1 MKYNFLLTSALTS
14 LCFLS
19 STAALAANSTKMS
32 AEKPARWFEIEVIL
46 FKHTSTK
53 ADNKEQFTARDL
65 RAKKRRAF
73 DLLAPY
79 LQPNIASLK
88 QLLPN
93 CQQPQSKLPYNISL
107 TPYNLWPAITS
118 KESTDAE
125 LSDKESAVGEV
136 TNIAEGNTENFET
149 VNEQYNSQAK
159 AQNKETV
166 ISSAKM
172 SVTVLTDTNND
183 TTEARLGEK
192 TETQAELATAA
203 QSYQAQYANIELP
216 VYDQY
221 PSYSKSA
228 LCVIPA
234 DFFQQHLS
242 AEQLENFSLDGYP
255 VEKLATTING
265 LEQWQDD
272 ENGKIT
278 WASDKAYLISQD
290 SLRLKS
296 IANRIKRSRDYKPLL
311 HLGWRQIGATRRQAQ
326 AMKLYAG
333 EHLEFD
339 YQQALTQQQAE
350 QTALELEAILAQRQQ
365 TEALFNSQL
374 LMVDNDSESNQALPI
389 DITATDNTATNNTN
403 IDTTTSDI
411 LANQPSLPT
420 DELSITEQLRQQA
433 KHQQLNK
440 LYQQFALLDSSLSHS
455 GEDNKA
461 STSANDSNEPMLTEE
476 QIDQVV
482 AQLSADINKQQS
494 RQLSGI
500 DDQESP
506 AAIPPLQPW
515 YLDGLFK
522 VHLDHYLYINS
533 EFNMVESS
541 NKSSMLADSADK
553 RAKADSKNKVIS
565 FKQDRR
571 VITGEIH
578 YFDHPLIGMVVQIRR
593 FDPTKPAREAV
604 SQSKK

>member
-73 DLLAPY
+73 DLFAPY

-149 VNEQYNSQAK
+149 VNEQYDSQAK

-183 TTEARLGEK
+183 TTEARLDEK
-192 TETQAELATAA
+192 TETEAELATAA

-365 TEALFNSQL
+365 NEALINSQL
-374 LMVDNDSESNQALPI
+374 LMVDNDSNQGMSIGIA
-389 DITATDNTATNNTN
+389 ATNNTN
-403 IDTTTSDI
+403 LDTMTSDI
-411 LANQPSLPT
+411 LTNQPSLPS

-433 KHQQLNK
+433 KQQQLNNI
-440 LYQQFALLDSSLSHS
+440 YPQFALLDSSLSHS
-455 GEDNKA
+455 AEDNKL
-461 STSANDSNEPMLTEE
+461 SSSVNDSNEPMLTEE
-476 QIDQVV
+476 QISHVV

-500 DDQESP
+500 DDQENQ
-506 AAIPPLQPW
+506 AATQPLQPW

-522 VHLDHYLYINS
+522 VHLHLDNRLYINS
-533 EFNMVESS
+533 EFNMLESANESS
-541 NKSSMLADSADK
+541 VIATSADQN
-553 RAKADSKNKVIS
+553 AKADTKNKVIS

-593 FDPTKPAREAV
+593 FDPTKPASEAV
-604 SQSKK
+604 TQAKK

>member
-53 ADNKEQFTARDL
+53 EDNKEQFTARDL
-65 RAKKRRAF
+65 TAKKRRAF

-93 CQQPQSKLPYNISL
+93 CGQAQVNLPYNISI
-107 TPYNLWPAITS
+107 TPYNLWPTIPS

-149 VNEQYNSQAK
+149 VNEQYDSQAE

-172 SVTVLTDTNND
+172 SVTALAETRNN
-183 TTEARLGEK
+183 TTVARLEA
-192 TETQAELATAA
+192 EVELATAA

-221 PSYSKSA
+221 PSSSKAA

-234 DFFQQHLS
+234 DFFQQYLS
-242 AEQLENFSLDGYP
+242 AEQLEHFSIDGYP
-255 VEKLATTING
+255 VEKLATTINAI
-265 LEQWQDD
+265 EQWRDD
-272 ENGKIT
+272 ENGAIT

-333 EHLEFD
+333 EHLEFN

-365 TEALFNSQL
+365 NEVLAGKQNL
-374 LMVDNDSESNQALPI
+374 LA
-389 DITATDNTATNNTN
+389 A
-403 IDTTTSDI
+403 
-411 LANQPSLPT
+411 
-420 DELSITEQLRQQA
+420 ELSIAEQLRQQA
-433 KHQQLNK
+433 KQQK
-440 LYQQFALLDSSLSHS
+440 LDNIYQQFALLDLPLL
-455 GEDNKA
+455 NKA
-461 STSANDSNEPMLTEE
+461 EASNTSGANESIHTEE
-476 QIDQVV
+476 KINHIV
-482 AQLSADINKQQS
+482 AQLSADINKQQN
-494 RQLSGI
+494 RKFTA
-500 DDQESP
+500 DDAQENQVT
-506 AAIPPLQPW
+506 APPLQPW

-522 VHLDHYLYINS
+522 VHLNHYLYINS

-541 NKSSMLADSADK
+541 NDPSMLAVSADK
-553 RAKADSKNKVIS
+553 SGKVDTKNKVIS

-578 YFDHPLIGMVVQIRR
+578 YFDHPYIGMIVQIRR
-593 FDPTKPAREAV
+593 FDPSKPANKAV
-604 SQSKK
+604 SQAKK

>member
-1 MKYNFLLTSALTS
+1 MKYNFLITSALTS

-65 RAKKRRAF
+65 TAKKRRAF

-93 CQQPQSKLPYNISL
+93 CQQSQSKLPYNISL

-221 PSYSKSA
+221 PSSSKSA

-365 TEALFNSQL
+365 IESLINSQL
-374 LMVDNDSESNQALPI
+374 LMVDNDSNQGMSIGIA
-389 DITATDNTATNNTN
+389 ATNNTN
-403 IDTTTSDI
+403 LDTMTSDI
-411 LANQPSLPT
+411 LTNQPSLPS
-420 DELSITEQLRQQA
+420 DELPITEQLRQQA
-433 KHQQLNK
+433 KQQQLNNI
-440 LYQQFALLDSSLSHS
+440 YQQFALLDSSLSHS
-455 GEDNKA
+455 AEDNKQ
-461 STSANDSNEPMLTEE
+461 SSSVNDSNEPMLTEE
-476 QIDQVV
+476 QISHVV

-500 DDQESP
+500 DDQENQ
-506 AAIPPLQPW
+506 AATQPLQPW

-522 VHLDHYLYINS
+522 VHLHLDNRLYINS
-533 EFNMVESS
+533 EFNMLESANESS
-541 NKSSMLADSADK
+541 VIATSADQN
-553 RAKADSKNKVIS
+553 AKADTKNKVIS

-593 FDPTKPAREAV
+593 FDPTKPASEAV
-604 SQSKK
+604 TQAKN